1 MSTRIVLVDDH
12 KIVRDGLRALLEGE
26 DGVEVVA
33 EAEDGRQ
40 AVELIRRT
48 RPDVAI
54 MDVGLPELNG
64 IDATRQ
70 IIETS
75 PGIKVIA
82 LSIHSDTQFV
92 SGMFS
97 AGASAYLF
105 KNSAFEELALAI
117 SEVMADQI
125 YMSPRVAGVVVDDY
139 LQHLSGVKSPATG
152 ALSDREREVLQL
164 LVEGKDTG
172 QVAFQLNVSP
182 KTVATH
188 RQHIMDKLDIHNLP
202 DLTKYALREGLTFL
216 EG

>member
-1 MSTRIVLVDDH
+1 MITRIVLVDDH
-12 KIVRDGLRALLEGE
+12 KIVRDGLRALLEKQEGLE
-26 DGVEVVA
+26 AVA

-40 AVELIRRT
+40 AVEIIRQV
-48 RPDVAI
+48 RPHIAI

-70 IIETS
+70 IIGAL
-75 PGIKVIA
+75 PGVKIIA

-92 SGMFS
+92 SGMFR
-97 AGASAYLF
+97 AGASAYLL

-117 SEVMADQI
+117 GEVMADQI

-139 LQHLSGVKSPATG
+139 VQHLSGTKSASTG
-152 ALSDREREVLQL
+152 ALTEREREVLQL
-164 LVEGKDTG
+164 LVEGRDTG

-202 DLTKYALREGLTFL
+202 DLTKYAIREGLTFL